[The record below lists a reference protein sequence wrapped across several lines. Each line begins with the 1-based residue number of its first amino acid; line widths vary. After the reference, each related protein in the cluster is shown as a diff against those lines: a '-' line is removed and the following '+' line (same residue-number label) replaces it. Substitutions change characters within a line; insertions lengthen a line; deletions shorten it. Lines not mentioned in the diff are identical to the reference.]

1 MKKYLALFLALFAC
15 HGAPSHS
22 VGSTVIQPLTLGGD
36 VTGSGSATVVS
47 SISGTAPVNVTNG
60 AMAWLTSSTRTGSMQ
75 NCSTGL
81 GSTTCYYGQETTP
94 GNANWFFQGVSG
106 QNFINSSTEL
116 GLSTGNSFRT
126 IDITSTLVGI
136 SLPVGG
142 YSTTPFS
149 WSTTASAIVC
159 GTGGTQTI
167 TAAQAITPGLTVTTG
182 TLSSPCILDFSTNA
196 STGFY
201 VVDTTGVGTITTQN
215 LEFKNG
221 TQTQSLS
228 ALPAGGAVL
237 VWTHGT
243 NHIVVN

>member
-15 HGAPSHS
+15 HGEPSHS
-22 VGSTVIQPLTLGGD
+22 VGSTVIQPAATTSFSGITGGD
-36 VTGSGSATVVS
+36 VTCTSGGNCTVSTVGGALAAVAT
-47 SISGTAPVNVTNG
+47 
-60 AMAWLTSSTRTGSMQ
+60 TG
-75 NCSTGL
+75 
-81 GSTTCYYGQETTP
+81 
-94 GNANWFFQGVSG
+94 
-106 QNFINSSTEL
+106 
-116 GLSTGNSFRT
+116 
-126 IDITSTLVGI
+126 
-136 SLPVGG
+136 SLPVLGTAGTQISTTSADTSITTTHTLVLNATGATYINGNSVPLLAGG
-142 YSTTPFS
+142 SYALDVTSTGIEFNQPVGGFGSTPFS
-149 WSTTASAIVC
+149 WSATASAIAC

-201 VVDTTGVGTITTQN
+201 VVDTSGVGTINVNN

-221 TQTQSLS
+221 TQTQSLG